1 MQWRKNSGRVVEL
14 RAGAEGRAPEE
25 GAKPEDSDVIAST
38 APIRCLLYPSLG
50 EIREHVRVE
59 LFARAL
65 SERLGRPVV
74 MTIAPTYEALEAE
87 LAAGRVDMAWGT
99 AEQCNAFEPQARA
112 VLRAVRSGSWHYHSA
127 LVCRADAPLTLE
139 TLQGTRVAWV
149 APRSTG
155 GHLLPLRDLE
165 SRGLRPG
172 TLFSEQR
179 FLGTYR
185 KALDAVM
192 RGEADVTAI
201 FSNHTDALAMR
212 ATLTSY
218 LGEDASR
225 LTPFH
230 FTTSTLAD
238 GLILTKRLSEEDT
251 AQLISVLT
259 RMNTDGAGLEMLMGP
274 FRVEGFIR
282 SPGPGAP
289 VSSPR
294 PSNGAEYV
302 AGELDT
308 EGRCLRLWSPS
319 GRAFGRDVRDVE
331 GRKLDEALGSEAS
344 EPLMSLVRAVTR
356 GGSDGRLE
364 YRLTVDGEEKFY
376 AAEVTPCAPAPF
388 DSGVRLGLLV
398 RDVSGMRSLEDPLY
412 RLASFPLLHPEPL
425 LELGMDGALRYANPA
440 THVAFQDLV
449 ERGPT
454 HPLVHAALT
463 WAWRGMPPGEPAPT
477 VHLDGRYWEL
487 TVAQLWDPPGLRV
500 SARDVT
506 LRKQMEAK
514 LFQADRL
521 SALGSLAAAVGH
533 EMNNP
538 LAFVLANLSFIREEM
553 DRLKQPLLDG
563 KAVPREDLTDMLD
576 ALSETV
582 EGATRLKHIVQDLRT
597 LSRKPPEHRAR
608 VAVQPVLENAL
619 KLLRGELQHR
629 ARLERDFHD
638 MPTVDADEARL
649 TQLFLNLLLNGL
661 QQMDTQDAA
670 NNVLR
675 VAAYTSEDG
684 EVVVEV
690 QDSGK
695 GLSQDALAHIFE
707 PFATARPN
715 STGLGLSVSHTIVTG
730 LGGTLRA
737 ESREGRGTLL
747 TVTLPAAVPVA
758 EGLRAC

>member
-1 MQWRKNSGRVVEL
+1 MTASNS
-14 RAGAEGRAPEE
+14 
-25 GAKPEDSDVIAST
+25 
-38 APIRCLLYPSLG
+38 PIRCLLYPSLG

-65 SERLGRPVV
+65 SERMGRPVV
-74 MTIAPTYEALEAE
+74 MSMAPTYEFLEAE
-87 LAAGRVDMAWGT
+87 LASGRVEMAWGT

-127 LVCRADAPLTLE
+127 FICRADAPLTLE
-139 TLQGTRVAWV
+139 TLQGKRVAWV

-155 GHLLPLRDLE
+155 GHLLPVRHLE
-165 SRGLRPG
+165 SLGLRPD

-185 KALDAVM
+185 KALEAVL
-192 RGEADVTAI
+192 RGDSDVCAL
-201 FSNHTDALAMR
+201 FSNHSDAHAMR

-218 LGEDASR
+218 LGADAPR
-225 LTPFH
+225 LMPFL
-230 FTTSTLAD
+230 FTISTLAD
-238 GLILTKRLSEEDT
+238 GLILTRRLPEAD
-251 AQLISVLT
+251 AQALISVLT

-274 FRVEGFIR
+274 FRVEGFVR

-294 PSNGAEYV
+294 PASGAEYL
-302 AGELDT
+302 AGELDA

-319 GRAFGRDVRDVE
+319 GRAFGLDVRGAE
-331 GRKLDEALGSEAS
+331 GRKLEETLGLAAS
-344 EPLMSLVRAVTR
+344 KPLMSLLQAVLR

-364 YRLTVDGEEKFY
+364 YRLNVNGDERVY
-376 AAEVTPCAPAPF
+376 AAEITPCEPSPEDTGA
-388 DSGVRLGLLV
+388 RLGLLV
-398 RDVSGMRSLEDPLY
+398 RDVSGLRALEDPLY

-425 LELGMDGALRYANPA
+425 LELGMDGELRYANPA
-440 THVAFQDLV
+440 THAAFQDLV
-449 ERGPT
+449 EKGAE

-463 WAWRGMPPGEPAPT
+463 WAWRGAPPGEPAPT

-500 SARDVT
+500 FARDVT
-506 LRKQMEAK
+506 LRKQMEAR

-538 LAFVLANLSFIREEM
+538 LAFVLANLSYIREEM
-553 DRLKQPLLDG
+553 DRLKQPLLEG
-563 KAVPREDLTDMLD
+563 EKVPRADLEDLLS
-576 ALSETV
+576 ALGETV

-638 MPTVDADEARL
+638 LPTVDADEARL
-649 TQLFLNLLLNGL
+649 TQLFLNLLLNAL

-670 NNVLR
+670 HNVLR

-695 GLSQDALAHIFE
+695 GLSPDALAHIFE

-747 TVTLPAAVPVA
+747 TVTLPAAVSVA
-758 EGLRAC
+758 ESLRAC

>member
-1 MQWRKNSGRVVEL
+1 MT
-14 RAGAEGRAPEE
+14 
-25 GAKPEDSDVIAST
+25 ASS

-74 MTIAPTYEALEAE
+74 MSMSPTYEALEAE
-87 LAAGRVDMAWGT
+87 LVAGRVDMAWGT

-139 TLQGTRVAWV
+139 TLQGKRVAWV

-155 GHLLPLRDLE
+155 GHLLPVRYLE
-165 SRGLRPG
+165 SLGLRPDA
-172 TLFSEQR
+172 LFSEQR

-185 KALDAVM
+185 KALDAVL
-192 RGEADVTAI
+192 RGESDVAAI
-201 FSNHTDALAMR
+201 FSNHTDAHAMR

-218 LGEDASR
+218 LGADAPQ
-225 LTPFH
+225 LTPFL

-238 GLILTKRLSEEDT
+238 GLILTRRLSDADSE
-251 AQLISVLT
+251 LLLSVLT

-294 PSNGAEYV
+294 PSQGAEYV
-302 AGELDT
+302 TGELDA
-308 EGRCLRLWSPS
+308 EGRCLHLWSPS
-319 GRAFGRDVRDVE
+319 GRVFGRDVRSAG
-331 GRKLDEALGSEAS
+331 GRRLDEVLGAEAS
-344 EPLMSLVRAVTR
+344 EPLMSLVRAVLR

-364 YRLTVDGEEKFY
+364 YRLSVGGEERVY
-376 AAEVTPCAPAPF
+376 AAEITPCAPAPG
-388 DSGVRLGLLV
+388 DIGVRLGLLA
-398 RDVSGMRSLEDPLY
+398 RDVTGLRSLEEPLY

-425 LELGMDGALRYANPA
+425 LELGMDGELRYANPA

-449 ERGPT
+449 ERGAQ

-463 WAWRGMPPGEPAPT
+463 WAWRGAPPNEPMPT

-487 TVAQLWDPPGLRV
+487 TVTQLWDPPGLRV
-500 SARDVT
+500 FARDVT
-506 LRKQMEAK
+506 LRKQLEAK

-538 LAFVLANLSFIREEM
+538 LAFVLANLSFIREEL
-553 DRLKQPLLDG
+553 DRLKQPMLAG
-563 KAVPREDLTDMLD
+563 QAVPRADLDDVLE
-576 ALSETV
+576 ALGETV

-638 MPTVDADEARL
+638 LPTVDGDEARL
-649 TQLFLNLLLNGL
+649 TQLFLNLLLNAV
-661 QQMDTQDAA
+661 QAMDPQDAER
-670 NNVLR
+670 NVLR

-684 EVVVEV
+684 AAVVEV
-690 QDSGK
+690 QDTGK
-695 GLSQDALAHIFE
+695 GLPPDVLARIFE
-707 PFATARPN
+707 PFVAAGPS
-715 STGLGLSVSHTIVTG
+715 STGLGLSVSHTIVTD

-758 EGLRAC
+758 DPQSLRAC

>member
-1 MQWRKNSGRVVEL
+1 MN
-14 RAGAEGRAPEE
+14 
-25 GAKPEDSDVIAST
+25 ASLS
-38 APIRCLLYPSLG
+38 PIRCLLYPSLG

-74 MTIAPTYEALEAE
+74 MSIAPTYEALEAE
-87 LAAGRVDMAWGT
+87 LVAGRVDLAWGT

-127 LVCRADAPLTLE
+127 LVCRADEPLTLE
-139 TLQGTRVAWV
+139 TLQGKRVAWV

-155 GHLLPLRDLE
+155 GHLLPLRHLE
-165 SRGLRPG
+165 AQGLRPE

-185 KALDAVM
+185 KALDAVL
-192 RGEADVTAI
+192 RGESDVAAI
-201 FSNHTDALAMR
+201 FSNHTDAHAMR

-218 LGEDASR
+218 LGASAPR
-225 LTPFH
+225 LIPFL
-230 FTTSTLAD
+230 FTISTLAD
-238 GLILTKRLSEEDT
+238 GLILTQRLSDADAE
-251 AQLISVLT
+251 QLVSILT

-274 FRVEGFIR
+274 FRVEGFVL
-282 SPGPGAP
+282 SPGPSAP
-289 VSSPR
+289 VSTPR
-294 PSNGAEYV
+294 PSQSAEYL
-302 AGELDT
+302 AGELDA

-319 GRAFGRDVRDVE
+319 GRAFGRDVSDAQGHTLE
-331 GRKLDEALGSEAS
+331 ETLGTEAS
-344 EPLMSLVRAVTR
+344 EPLMSLVRAVLR

-364 YRLTVDGEEKFY
+364 YRLTVDGDARFY
-376 AAEVTPCAPAPF
+376 AAEITPCARVSDGA
-388 DSGVRLGLLV
+388 GVRLGLLV
-398 RDVSGMRSLEDPLY
+398 RDVTGLRSLEDPLY

-449 ERGPT
+449 ERGPA

-463 WAWRGMPPGEPAPT
+463 WAWRGASSGEPAPT

-500 SARDVT
+500 FARDVT

-538 LAFVLANLSFIREEM
+538 LAFVLANLSYVREELE
-553 DRLKQPLLDG
+553 RLKQPLLDG
-563 KAVPREDLTDMLD
+563 EAVPRSDLDGIME
-576 ALSETV
+576 ALGETV

-629 ARLERDFHD
+629 ARIERDFHD
-638 MPTVDADEARL
+638 VPTVDADEARL
-649 TQLFLNLLLNGL
+649 TQLFLNLLLNAV
-661 QQMDTQDAA
+661 QAMDLQDAA
-670 NNVLR
+670 RNVLR

-690 QDSGK
+690 QDSGR
-695 GLSQDALAHIFE
+695 GLPPDVLARIFE
-707 PFATARPN
+707 PFVAARPS
-715 STGLGLSVSHTIVTG
+715 STGLGLSVSHTIVTD

-737 ESREGRGTLL
+737 ESSEGRGTLL
-747 TVTLPAAVPVA
+747 TITLPAAVAAADPQS
-758 EGLRAC
+758 LRAG